1 MERNLSALHNEGAV
15 YALTSLFPGCRRRA
29 YMGKNIAERRSLDA

>member
-1 MERNLSALHNEGAV
+1 MKRNFSTLHNEGAV
-15 YALTSLFPGCRRRA
+15 YALTSLFPGCGKRA